1 MLLGMDEADDQLDFN
16 FASDDL
22 LELPRDLGEAGWFQF
37 HSEQRRATRDLDE
50 RFGIALN
57 RRVRLRLCGWEEEME
72 GKLMLDSLLFPSLH
86 ETTVRLRLGRVSFD
100 HTDIEFC
107 QRLDEVQGI
116 TEFEE

>member
-1 MLLGMDEADDQLDFN
+1 MDETDDQLDFN

-22 LELPRDLGEAGWFQF
+22 LELPRDLGEEGWFQF
-37 HSEQRRATRDLDE
+37 HSEQRRATRALEE

-57 RRVRLRLCGWEEEME
+57 RQVRLRLSGWEEELE
-72 GKLMLDSLLFPSLH
+72 GKLMLDSLLFPALH

-107 QRLDEVQGI
+107 QRLDEERGV
-116 TEFEE
+116 TELEE